1 MSLPKVSML
10 IEALPYIRKF
20 RDKLFVV
27 KLGGG
32 LLKEKELL
40 EQIAGDLTLLHMV
53 GIRLVLVHGGG
64 PQANA
69 LSEELGFKPRMVGGR
84 RVTDEA
90 TLEVAKMIFS
100 GKLNTDFKSAL
111 AKHGSRAVGLSGV
124 DAGLVKAHR
133 RPVATILEDGEEQEV
148 DFGHVGD
155 IDSVDP
161 AILKNLVEN
170 GFIPVVSSLAG
181 DGQGNVLNV
190 NADTIA
196 AELAIACHAEKLI
209 LLSGVDGVYK
219 KAPGEDQIY
228 SQLTLKEV
236 HALMADGTVMT
247 GMKPKLLACC
257 RAVTNDVREAHVIN
271 GKSAHSL
278 LIEILTDSG
287 IGTMILRE
295 AIES

>member
-1 MSLPKVSML
+1 M
-10 IEALPYIRKF
+10 
-20 RDKLFVV
+20 
-27 KLGGG
+27 
-32 LLKEKELL
+32 
-40 EQIAGDLTLLHMV
+40 
-53 GIRLVLVHGGG
+53 
-64 PQANA
+64 
-69 LSEELGFKPRMVGGR
+69 
-84 RVTDEA
+84 
-90 TLEVAKMIFS
+90 
-100 GKLNTDFKSAL
+100 
-111 AKHGSRAVGLSGV
+111 GLSGV

-196 AELAIACHAEKLI
+196 AELAIACDAEKLI

-219 KAPGEDQIY
+219 KAPDEDQIY

-236 HALMADGTVMT
+236 HGLMADGTVRT

-257 RAVTNDVREAHVIN
+257 RAVTHDVGEAHVIN
-271 GKSAHSL
+271 GKSSHSL

-295 AIES
+295 GH